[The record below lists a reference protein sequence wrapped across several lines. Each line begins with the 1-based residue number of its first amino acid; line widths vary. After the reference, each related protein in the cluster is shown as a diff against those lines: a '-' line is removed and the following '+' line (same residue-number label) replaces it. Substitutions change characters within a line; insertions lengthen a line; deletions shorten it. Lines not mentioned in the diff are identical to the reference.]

1 MEKRLYGFFVKDYE
15 LTFYESYV
23 EKKYELFGT
32 IDFYH
37 DYDRVEIKGKKLI
50 CYSNN
55 GKKEIKTKYA
65 VNSEDIGYLSNIYDH
80 MNNVIAKKE
89 TDDKIAYSKENK
101 IEQYKFTDKKN
112 QTITC
117 YDNYALFIDAK
128 GVEHELF
135 YKNVTGFYDSPPEA
149 PFSGSLMIFVK
160 KIDYLPELIY
170 KKQDKNTLRVI
181 CEYICEQAGKLKSGE
196 FVPYGQKVPEPPKES
211 YDPPQSNI
219 KVEPTINKASSIS
232 YNETFKNREQSYVAT
247 ADILKLKELYDQGI
261 ITEEEFTQKKRQLL
275 GI

>member
-15 LTFYESYV
+15 LTFYESHV
-23 EKKYELFGT
+23 EKKYDVFGV

-50 CYSNN
+50 CYSKR
-55 GKKEIKTKYA
+55 GTKEVKTKHA
-65 VNSEDIGYLSNIYDH
+65 VNNENIQYLSNIYDH
-80 MNNVIAKKE
+80 INNVIAKKE

-128 GVEHELF
+128 GVEHEIF
-135 YKNVTGFYDSPPEA
+135 YKDVTGFYDLPPA
-149 PFSGSLMIFVK
+149 GPMSGDLMIFVK
-160 KIDYLPELIY
+160 NIDYIPELKY
-170 KKQDKNTLRVI
+170 KNQDKNTLRVI
-181 CEYICEQAGKLKSGE
+181 CEYICEQAGKLKSGA

-211 YDPPQSNI
+211 YDPPKPSI
-219 KVEPTINKASSIS
+219 KVEPTINTASSVS
-232 YNETFKNREQSYVAT
+232 YNETLKSKEQSYVAT